1 MRVALFTDTYL
12 PDVNGVVTSIELLR
26 KELEK
31 HGHDA
36 YVVCTYPGVMKIKQE
51 GKIIR
56 LPGIEVKQLYGY
68 ALASPIHYLFIDDL
82 KKLNFDIIHVH
93 TEFGVGIF
101 AGIVAKQLH
110 IPLVRT
116 YHTTYEDYT
125 HYIKPYSWIVN
136 QPESVAN
143 SNSYESATYIDW
155 LLFGS
160 LVPIE

>member
-56 LPGIEVKQLYGY
+56 LPGIEV
-68 ALASPIHYLFIDDL
+68 ALANIAV
-82 KKLNFDIIHVH
+82 KLRLQISKRKTYADC
-93 TEFGVGIF
+93 
-101 AGIVAKQLH
+101 LH
-110 IPLVRT
+110 
-116 YHTTYEDYT
+116 
-125 HYIKPYSWIVN
+125 
-136 QPESVAN
+136 
-143 SNSYESATYIDW
+143 
-155 LLFGS
+155 
-160 LVPIE
+160 